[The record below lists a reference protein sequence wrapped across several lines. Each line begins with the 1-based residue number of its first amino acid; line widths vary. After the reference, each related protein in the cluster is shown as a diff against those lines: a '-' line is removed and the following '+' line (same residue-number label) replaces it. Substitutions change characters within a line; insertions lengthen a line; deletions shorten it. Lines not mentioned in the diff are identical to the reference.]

1 MRSKGHFGMA
11 RELLNRWRGYR
22 REWSLK
28 TSPICFVLWCPE
40 TDKGEV
46 EAFLQSLPTRDS
58 LSVVLFTPPADHAYS
73 KLIPANLLRN
83 IGMRNSHTIY
93 VAVMDI
99 ELLPSGTGFVF
110 ASGTDGLYERLE
122 SGLSAQFYNS
132 LQAVAIP
139 VVSLQEPACDGE
151 KGCNDL

>member
-1 MRSKGHFGMA
+1 MCSKGHFGMA

-22 REWSLK
+22 REWGLK

-58 LSVVLFTPPADHAYS
+58 LSMVLFTPPADHAYS

-99 ELLPSGTGFVF
+99 ELLPSGTGCVF

-139 VVSLQEPACDGE
+139 VVSLQESACDGE
-151 KGCNDL
+151 KDCNDL

>member
-1 MRSKGHFGMA
+1 MCSKGHFGMA
-11 RELLNRWRGYR
+11 RELLNRWKGYG
-22 REWSLK
+22 REWNLMV
-28 TSPICFVLWCPE
+28 SPVCFVLWCPE
-40 TDKGEV
+40 TDKREV
-46 EAFLQSLPTRDS
+46 EAFLQSLPMRDA

-99 ELLPSGTGFVF
+99 ELLPSGTGCAL
-110 ASGTDGLYERLE
+110 ASGADGLYERLE
-122 SGLSAQFYNS
+122 SGLTAQFYNS

-139 VVSLQEPACDGE
+139 VVSLQESACDGE
-151 KGCNDL
+151 KGCSDL

>member
-1 MRSKGHFGMA
+1 MA

-22 REWSLK
+22 REWGLK

-58 LSVVLFTPPADHAYS
+58 LSMVLFTPPADHAYS

-99 ELLPSGTGFVF
+99 ELLPSGTGCVF
-110 ASGTDGLYERLE
+110 ASGTDGAL
-122 SGLSAQFYNS
+122 
-132 LQAVAIP
+132 
-139 VVSLQEPACDGE
+139 
-151 KGCNDL
+151 